1 MLDANVIKTVQ
12 ATIPAVA
19 QLGPNLTKAFYA
31 RMLGNYPELKNIFNM
46 SHQASGAQREA
57 LFNAIAAYA
66 MNIENPMVLK
76 DALLKIAHKH
86 CSLGVVPEQY
96 AIVGKCL
103 LEAIDELLHPGEEV
117 LKAWGDAYGF
127 LRDVMIKL
135 EHDLYEAAAQA
146 EGGWRGTREFIVSQK
161 QPLSVDMMLFELTPV
176 DGKPVMAHQ
185 VGQYLGVY
193 LKPQAWEFQQIRQY
207 SITNSPNGKSYT
219 IAVKRDP
226 QGVVSN
232 YLHDNVAQGDV
243 IKVSPPFGDFY
254 YNNPESKP
262 VVLLSA
268 GSGITPML
276 AMLEKLSKEGFSQA
290 VHFVYSTQDQ
300 AHEPCAAQVTA
311 FGSKLPAFKQDIFY
325 SQAQADSVL
334 AAPYHSGRVKLSSLD
349 LPQGATFYMCG
360 PVGFMQAMAQD
371 LLSQGV
377 DKSDIHYECFG
388 PHKVV

>member
-19 QLGPNLTKAFYA
+19 QLGPNLTKAFYE

-57 LFNAIAAYA
+57 LFNAVAAYA

-76 DALLKIAHKH
+76 DALVKIANKH
-86 CSLGVVPEQY
+86 CSLGILPEQY

-103 LEAIDELLHPGEEV
+103 LEAIDELLHPGDEV
-117 LKAWGDAYGF
+117 INAWAEAYGF

-135 EHDLYEAAAQA
+135 EKELYDAAAKA
-146 EGGWRGTREFIVSQK
+146 EGGWRGTREFTVSQK
-161 QPLSVDMMLFELTPV
+161 QPVSADMTLFELTPV
-176 DGKPVMAHQ
+176 DGKSVMAHKE
-185 VGQYLGVY
+185 GQYLGVY
-193 LKPQAWEFQQIRQY
+193 LKDKDWEFQQIRQY

-226 QGVVSN
+226 KGVVSN
-232 YLHDNVAQGDV
+232 YLHDKLAQGDV
-243 IKVSPPFGDFY
+243 IKVSPPFGDFSY
-254 YNNPESKP
+254 DNPEAKP

-276 AMLEKLSKEGFSQA
+276 AMLEKLSKEGFSKK
-290 VHFVYSTQDQ
+290 VHFIYSTQDK
-300 AHEPCAAQVTA
+300 AHEPFAAKVTELGA
-311 FGSKLPAFKQDIFY
+311 KLPAFKQDIFY
-325 SQAQADSVL
+325 SQVKDGTL
-334 AAPYHSGRVKLSSLD
+334 DAPYHTGRVNLSALS

-360 PVGFMQAMAQD
+360 PVGFMQAMAKD
-371 LLSQGV
+371 LMAQGV
-377 DKSDIHYECFG
+377 DKSEIHYECFG